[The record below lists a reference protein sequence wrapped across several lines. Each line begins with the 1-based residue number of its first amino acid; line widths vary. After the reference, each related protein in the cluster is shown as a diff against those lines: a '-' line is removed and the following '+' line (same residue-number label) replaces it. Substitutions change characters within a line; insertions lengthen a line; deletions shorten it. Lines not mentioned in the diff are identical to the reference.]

1 MGKTGQKV
9 LRGSLLHTS
18 GVHSGG
24 EVHGASEI
32 STGTG
37 GNPRRHPP
45 KGEMWAESRGTRV
58 RPKQEHL

>member
-45 KGEMWAESRGTRV
+45 KGEMWAES
-58 RPKQEHL
+58 